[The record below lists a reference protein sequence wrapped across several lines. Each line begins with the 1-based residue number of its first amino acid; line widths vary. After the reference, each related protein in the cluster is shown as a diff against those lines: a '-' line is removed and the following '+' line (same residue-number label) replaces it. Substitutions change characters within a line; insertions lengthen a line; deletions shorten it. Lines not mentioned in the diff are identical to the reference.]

1 MIEYGL
7 SQAYESS
14 AGMEGCARP
23 DGVQFNDNGF
33 KPIDQHWI
41 AIAEFIKLPGL
52 LLEHTE
58 DRIQRLALING
69 GSSWVVEEV
78 LACVLGVLS
87 QGRVKVGIGG
97 GGCGG
102 CI

>member
-1 MIEYGL
+1 
-7 SQAYESS
+7 
-14 AGMEGCARP
+14 MEGCPRP
-23 DGVQFNDNGF
+23 DGMQVKDNGF
-33 KPIDQHWI
+33 KPIGQLGI

-58 DRIQRLALING
+58 DRIRRFALING
-69 GSSWVVEEV
+69 GSLWVVEEGFP
-78 LACVLGVLS
+78 CVLGVLS
-87 QGRVKVGIGG
+87 QGRVKVWIGG